1 MTLSE
6 RLILNQLQLPVRKH
20 SVEYPS
26 IPPCP
31 PCMIKTNGG
40 INKPHSAPSLAVQGI
55 IIVLGGHVLEGCWPF
70 LMSYG
75 YQNTLD

>member
-1 MTLSE
+1 M
-6 RLILNQLQLPVRKH
+6 
-20 SVEYPS
+20 EYPS

-31 PCMIKTNGG
+31 PCMINTNGG
-40 INKPHSAPSLAVQGI
+40 IINKPHSAPSLAVQGI
-55 IIVLGGHVLEGCWPF
+55 TTVIGGHALEGCWPF